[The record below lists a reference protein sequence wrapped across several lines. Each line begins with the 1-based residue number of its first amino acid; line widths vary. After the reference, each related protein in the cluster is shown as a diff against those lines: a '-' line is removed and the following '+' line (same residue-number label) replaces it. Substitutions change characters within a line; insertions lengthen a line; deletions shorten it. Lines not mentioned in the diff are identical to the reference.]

1 MKKILF
7 ITNCGKKKFLG
18 YGHIFR
24 CINIANFFSNKLKI
38 FFLCENKNTFEI
50 LKDYNFNLVNKC
62 ESKNY
67 FFDYIFCDL
76 PNSNNIDFNQFKNSK
91 KIIIDEFNNFKK
103 RIKGK
108 ILKSKNIR
116 KFLFLKFSNILK
128 VKINKKKIK
137 KIDFLISFG
146 GSDYYN
152 HSPRILRILNKN
164 ENKKFKFKFLK
175 KLTGKNNIPAS
186 KLINNYNDVFSLY
199 FPKYFIGSGG
209 NTMFEMLSNNIAC
222 LLIPTN
228 KIEKKYI
235 DYLRI
240 NYCVDFFK
248 PKINLSAQL
257 NIINQKKNLKVNI
270 LKTKRDY
277 QTLLK

>member
-116 KFLFLKFSNILK
+116 KFLFLKFSNILNI
-128 VKINKKKIK
+128 KIDKKKIK
-137 KIDFLISFG
+137 KLDFLISFG
-146 GSDYYN
+146 G
-152 HSPRILRILNKN
+152 
-164 ENKKFKFKFLK
+164 
-175 KLTGKNNIPAS
+175 
-186 KLINNYNDVFSLY
+186 
-199 FPKYFIGSGG
+199 
-209 NTMFEMLSNNIAC
+209 
-222 LLIPTN
+222 
-228 KIEKKYI
+228 
-235 DYLRI
+235 
-240 NYCVDFFK
+240 
-248 PKINLSAQL
+248 
-257 NIINQKKNLKVNI
+257 
-270 LKTKRDY
+270 
-277 QTLLK
+277 